1 MMTSSCSPQTKRYL
15 HGNVYIHLHRCFH
28 SKMFCHVRRFDEW
41 YIYRLYTIFTTVLVN
56 LSERRMKGD
65 IEETNQIKE
74 VMDRQFV
81 EPLM

>member
-1 MMTSSCSPQTKRYL
+1 
-15 HGNVYIHLHRCFH
+15 
-28 SKMFCHVRRFDEW
+28 MFCHVRRFDEW